1 MHLQRNV
8 AMDKD
13 MRSYRKLFIFFSA
26 PLIQFAISI
35 VKSRE
40 AAEEIY
46 SDVMLKI
53 WNLGTAL
60 NNIGNL
66 KAYLYTS
73 VKRACLKNLS
83 KNTQAQFVDIDSVDV
98 DVFQAHNT
106 MDNILIAEFNK
117 QVYASIKSLP
127 PKCQLVYKL
136 IKEDG
141 FNYKEVSDIL
151 EISLKTVEGH
161 MTKALRTIHA
171 CTQHYL
177 RSGEN

>member
-1 MHLQRNV
+1 LQRDV
-8 AMDKD
+8 ALDRD
-13 MRSYRKLFIFFSA
+13 MRSYRMLFIFFSA
-26 PLIQFAISI
+26 PLIQFAGSI

-40 AAEEIY
+40 AAEEVY

-53 WNLGTAL
+53 WNLGAAL

-66 KAYLYTS
+66 KAYLYAS
-73 VKRACLKNLS
+73 VKNASLYTLS
-83 KNTQAQFVDIDSVDV
+83 KNSKTKFVDLDSVDINLFPAS
-98 DVFQAHNT
+98 DIT
-106 MDNILIAEFNK
+106 DNILATEFNK
-117 QVYASIKSLP
+117 EVYASIKSLP
-127 PKCQLVYKL
+127 PKCQVVFKL

-141 FNYKEVSDIL
+141 FSYKEVSDIL
-151 EISLKTVEGH
+151 EISVKTVEGH